1 MKRFVLVFAAGL
13 AVYGQGLAQEA
24 SPLPDTASPDIIFGG
39 THPPSPEVMALLQQ
53 YAAASQEIADGVMA
67 RSEAMAPLQSEGYF
81 YHGMDGAPIGKSALN
96 QRQLS
101 NGLVIERS
109 EILNGHLYQYEDTA
123 IAAYHTR
130 QSGEDRGRRFENLMT
145 SNLIV
150 MGKVDGEWKVL
161 ADIIGEEP
169 SPPKQ

>member
-1 MKRFVLVFAAGL
+1 
-13 AVYGQGLAQEA
+13 
-24 SPLPDTASPDIIFGG
+24 
-39 THPPSPEVMALLQQ
+39 MALLQQ
-53 YAAASQEIADGVMA
+53 YAAASQEIANGVMA

-96 QRQLS
+96 QRQLR

-130 QSGEDRGRRFENLMT
+130 QSGEDRGRRFDDLMT

-161 ADIIGEEP
+161 SDIIGAEP
-169 SPPKQ
+169 SPPEQRSSAPLTQWWCKGATWRGSIHQRRKARTAASL